1 MIGMKPL
8 SAPGRGRTHSFGLPL
23 LSSGSTTRKT
33 HSFGLPLLSRNPAPL
48 SSALGLETLFR
59 L

>member
-1 MIGMKPL
+1 MKPL

-33 HSFGLPLLSRNPAPL
+33 HSFGLPLLSRNAAPL